1 MPTYITGNLDNSN
14 SQRSLY
20 VGMLKGSKEE
30 SQKHFSKDPS
40 NEVYSALIC
49 LKDIKICSILEKK
62 IKIKLPKKASPSY
75 PPHHQ
80 IRPSRSASQKHEKL
94 GQTVNTV
101 HLLSSISQH
110 AGSNLLSPPPCIGN
124 SDSIQLI
131 LMPVNIVRSKNSSK
145 FGRISLYTGTGSS

>member
-14 SQRSLY
+14 SQQSLY

-30 SQKHFSKDPS
+30 IQKYFTRDPS
-40 NEVYSALIC
+40 NAVYSALIC
-49 LKDIKICSILEKK
+49 LEDIKIDSILEKK

-80 IRPSRSASQKHEKL
+80 IRLSRSASQKPEKL
-94 GQTVNTV
+94 GQTANTV

-110 AGSNLLSPPPCIGN
+110 AGSNLLSLPPCIGN
-124 SDSIQLI
+124 SISVQSIQV
-131 LMPVNIVRSKNSSK
+131 PVNIFRSKNSCK
-145 FGRISLYTGTGSS
+145 FG